1 LTLNILSQTI
11 STVSL
16 LSINSALYQNAG
28 ATIVQQIAY
37 SLGHANE
44 YFNRVEQIN
53 KPIVLKWP
61 LGPITF
67 EIANSE
73 LCDYFFTTIAKEYNH
88 NIDCNIIVS
97 PTKRNKTIYDY
108 NVNMLRTTTEC
119 MSAITVQ
126 MQLPIYLMMRCT
138 TKTMNL
144 VTE

>member
-1 LTLNILSQTI
+1 
-11 STVSL
+11 
-16 LSINSALYQNAG
+16 LSINGALYQNAG

-67 EIANSE
+67 EIAKLE
-73 LCDYFFTTIAKEYNH
+73 LCDYTTIAKEYNH

-97 PTKRNKTIYDY
+97 PTNETKQYTI
-108 NVNMLRTTTEC
+108 
-119 MSAITVQ
+119 IT
-126 MQLPIYLMMRCT
+126 
-138 TKTMNL
+138 
-144 VTE
+144 

>member
-1 LTLNILSQTI
+1 LPNILSQTI

-37 SLGHANE
+37 SLSHANE

-67 EIANSE
+67 EIANSSFAITF
-73 LCDYFFTTIAKEYNH
+73 LQSQRNY
-88 NIDCNIIVS
+88 NIIVS
-97 PTKRNKTIYDY
+97 PTNETKQYTI
-108 NVNMLRTTTEC
+108 
-119 MSAITVQ
+119 IT
-126 MQLPIYLMMRCT
+126 
-138 TKTMNL
+138 
-144 VTE
+144 